1 MNKDPYQILKVHPS
15 AKLEEIK
22 KAYRKLAMEHH
33 PDRVVSRGLPP
44 ELIKTANRKFS
55 EIQNAYDLVCKEKG
69 IR

>member
-1 MNKDPYQILKVHPS
+1 MKNYYKILGLPNNASKDAV
-15 AKLEEIK
+15 K

-33 PDRVVSRGLPP
+33 PDRVVSRGLSP
-44 ELIKTANRKFS
+44 ELVKTANKKFS